1 MQQQFQLLHSLNKYC
16 LSCLLCFSVVVFLCS
31 IYEET
36 KSSYPCG
43 AQETRAAHSH
53 SMRGAVPRARLW
65 LIQEN
70 REAAL
75 GDGDVIYT
83 TNPGSVIIRILL
95 HFVRTLLSPREAP
108 SLHPRLAHKAHI
120 LRECLAGRRACTEAK
135 ACSHKAGFDCEQT
148 SIHETNVN
156 VHVENQPAL
165 GYDLK
170 VE

>member
-1 MQQQFQLLHSLNKYC
+1 MRQQFQLLHSLNKYC
-16 LSCLLCFSVVVFLCS
+16 SSCLLCFSVVVFLCS

-95 HFVRTLLSPREAP
+95 HFVRTPLSSKGSAKLAP
-108 SLHPRLAHKAHI
+108 TACTQGPCSQRMPSRKESLHRSKGMFSQ
-120 LRECLAGRRACTEAK
+120 GR
-135 ACSHKAGFDCEQT
+135 
-148 SIHETNVN
+148 V
-156 VHVENQPAL
+156 
-165 GYDLK
+165 
-170 VE
+170 

>member
-1 MQQQFQLLHSLNKYC
+1 M
-16 LSCLLCFSVVVFLCS
+16 VVFLCS

-53 SMRGAVPRARLW
+53 SMRGAVPRDRLW

-75 GDGDVIYT
+75 GDGDVWFTPPTLGVLSFGSCYT
-83 TNPGSVIIRILL
+83 
-95 HFVRTLLSPREAP
+95 LSEHRSPLREAP

-120 LRECLAGRRACTEAK
+120 LRECISGRRACTEAK

-148 SIHETNVN
+148 STHETNVN
-156 VHVENQPAL
+156 VNVENQPAL